1 MTTIAIALYDE
12 FTALDAM
19 GPYQVLSNIPGT
31 TTVICAAEAGVVAD
45 DNGLLRY
52 QVEHSFADVARPDV
66 VVVPGGFIARK
77 MAEEGHPIIDWIAA
91 AHEHTT
97 WTTSVCTGSL
107 LLGAA
112 GLLDGLDAT
121 THWMAYDNLAS
132 FGANPTEQR
141 VVRQGKI
148 ITGAGVS
155 AGIDMALTLTAEL
168 AGPDV
173 AKAIQLGIEYDPEPP
188 FDSGSPSKAPGE
200 IVDLLRNLPS
210 EAGATG

>member
-31 TTVICAAEAGVVAD
+31 TTVICAAEAGIVAD

-52 QVEHSFADVARPDV
+52 EVENSFADVPRPDV

-77 MAEEGHPIIDWIAA
+77 MAAEGHPIVDWIAE

-132 FGANPTEQR
+132 FGATPTEQR

-173 AKAIQLGIEYDPEPP
+173 ARAIQLGIEYDPLPP
-188 FDSGSPSKAPGE
+188 FDSGSPSKAPTE
-200 IVDLLRNLPS
+200 IMELVRNLPS
-210 EAGATG
+210 EAGTAV